1 MRVLTPKQYA
11 EFTGMTVSNVY
22 KLIRDNPDRIQG
34 TIDRV
39 GIRKI
44 AIIPTREFCE
54 RYSVPA

>member
-1 MRVLTPKQYA
+1 MKALTPKQYA

-22 KLIRDNPDRIQG
+22 KLIRHNPTKIQG

-54 RYSVPA
+54 RYSIPA